1 MYKVSIQGGRR
12 LKGAIQISGAKNAA
26 LPLMAASLLTESDI
40 KLSNIPEVVDIATMQ
55 SLLTIHGASF
65 ELMNEKTSK
74 KRTLLIRAKK
84 IVNTVAP
91 YDLVRKMRA
100 SILVL
105 GPLLTRCGHAK
116 VSLPGGC
123 AIGAR
128 PVDIHLNALKS
139 LGAEIEVEEGYIHA
153 VAKDGLKGAKINFP
167 SVSVG
172 ATENAL
178 LAATLARGETVLH
191 NAASEPEIV
200 DLINCLKKMGAKIEG
215 GGTRTLHIQGVD
227 CLCGAEHKII
237 PDRIEAGTYA
247 IAVGIAGGEVELL
260 DARKDLLEEVL
271 SVLCLAGLEINET
284 EKGLRVICKKNRI
297 KSVDVSTGV
306 FPAFPTD
313 LQAQIMSL
321 MCISRGKSLIT
332 EKIFEGRFMHVP
344 ELCRM
349 GAKIRIS
356 GQNAYVTGAEKLY
369 GASVMATDLRASVA
383 LVLAGLG
390 AEGKTEVNR
399 VYHLDRGYENLE
411 KKLKNC
417 GAAIERVLVH

>member
-26 LPLMAASLLTESDI
+26 LPLMAASLLTESGI
-40 KLSNIPEVVDIATMQ
+40 KLSNIPEVVDITTMQ
-55 SLLTIHGASF
+55 SLLAIHGASF
-65 ELMNEKTSK
+65 ELMNGKTSK

-128 PVDIHLNALKS
+128 PVDMHLNALKS

-247 IAVGIAGGEVELL
+247 IAVV
-260 DARKDLLEEVL
+260 
-271 SVLCLAGLEINET
+271 
-284 EKGLRVICKKNRI
+284 
-297 KSVDVSTGV
+297 
-306 FPAFPTD
+306 
-313 LQAQIMSL
+313 
-321 MCISRGKSLIT
+321 
-332 EKIFEGRFMHVP
+332 
-344 ELCRM
+344 
-349 GAKIRIS
+349 
-356 GQNAYVTGAEKLY
+356 
-369 GASVMATDLRASVA
+369 
-383 LVLAGLG
+383 
-390 AEGKTEVNR
+390 
-399 VYHLDRGYENLE
+399 
-411 KKLKNC
+411 
-417 GAAIERVLVH
+417 